1 MQINS
6 ISNYNTQSPN
16 FGKLYNGKT
25 IQKKI
30 IEKQDTKLLAELE
43 RLTKALKERNL
54 DVSENVDIILQYNK
68 REGFYGLISLKDRG
82 IPYNNPAYKKKIVN
96 MDKPAY
102 LMNFEDWYRTWE
114 YVYSSGV

>member
-6 ISNYNTQSPN
+6 IPNYNTQSPN

-30 IEKQDTKLLAELE
+30 IETQNTRLLTELDK
-43 RLTKALKERNL
+43 LTKAIKERKL
-54 DVSENVDIILQYNK
+54 DVSENVDIILQYNN
-68 REGFYGLISLKDRG
+68 REGFYGLISLKDKG
-82 IPYNNPAYKKKIVN
+82 VPYNNPAYKKKIVN
-96 MDKPAY
+96 MNNPVY
-102 LMNFEDWYRTWE
+102 LMNFENWYRTWE